1 MEDII
6 KLWKDNNI
14 TQGEFEFSCGGDSMC
29 DTNLVFHSKNKNG
42 VPTDVQDELF
52 NYFEDEVYR
61 NVNFYECSDGHYM
74 GEAGIVTI
82 ELDEEENTFT
92 YCKSAQAEWS
102 ECLSSEVRIPLTDE
116 EVEFVKNYVAN
127 INGGEG
133 DFTNVNYSKDF
144 IMTDKEEEIQ
154 KVLMEKVD
162 EYVNDFEPDWNGEP
176 QDWFTFE
183 NGDDII
189 EGNELVIN
197 LDNYEYIYTDS
208 ED

>member
-14 TQGEFEFSCGGDSMC
+14 TQGEFEFYCGGDSMG
-29 DTNLVFHSKNKNG
+29 DTNLVFHSSNDKG
-42 VPTDVQDELF
+42 VPTEVEGELF
-52 NYFEDEVYR
+52 NYFEDEVYN

-74 GEAGIVTI
+74 GEMGSVYI
-82 ELDEEENTFT
+82 ELDEETNEFT
-92 YCKSAQAEWS
+92 YSKSAQAEWS

-154 KVLMEKVD
+154 KALMEKVD

-176 QDWFTFE
+176 QDWFRFE

-189 EGNELVIN
+189 EGKELIFN

-208 ED
+208 EN

>member
-6 KLWKDNNI
+6 KLWKEHNI
-14 TQGEFEFSCGGDSMC
+14 TQGEFNFNCGGDSMG
-29 DTNLVFHSKNKNG
+29 DTDLVFHSSNEKG
-42 VPTDVQDELF
+42 IPTKVISELEG
-52 NYFEDEVYR
+52 YFEDEVY
-61 NVNFYECSDGHYM
+61 NNINFYECSDGHYI
-74 GEAGIVTI
+74 GEAGVVYI
-82 ELDEEENTFT
+82 ELDEEGNVFS

-116 EVEFVKNYVAN
+116 EVKFVKNYVAN

-162 EYVNDFEPDWNGEP
+162 EYVNDFEPNWNGEP
-176 QDWFTFE
+176 QDWFGF
-183 NGDDII
+183 NNADDII

-208 ED
+208 EN

>member
-6 KLWKDNNI
+6 KLWKEHNI
-14 TQGEFEFSCGGDSMC
+14 TQGEFNFNCGGDSMG
-29 DTNLVFHSKNKNG
+29 DTDLVFHSSNEKGIPKK
-42 VPTDVQDELF
+42 VISELEG
-52 NYFEDEVYR
+52 YFEDEVY
-61 NVNFYECSDGHYM
+61 NNINFYECSDGHYI
-74 GEAGIVTI
+74 GEAGVVYI
-82 ELDEEENTFT
+82 ELDDDVFS

-116 EVEFVKNYVAN
+116 EVTFVKNYVAN

-144 IMTDKEEEIQ
+144 IMTDREEEIQ
-154 KVLMEKVD
+154 KGIIEKVD
-162 EYVNDFEPDWNGEP
+162 EYINDFEPNWNGEP
-176 QDWFTFE
+176 QDWFGF
-183 NGDDII
+183 NNADDII

-208 ED
+208 EN